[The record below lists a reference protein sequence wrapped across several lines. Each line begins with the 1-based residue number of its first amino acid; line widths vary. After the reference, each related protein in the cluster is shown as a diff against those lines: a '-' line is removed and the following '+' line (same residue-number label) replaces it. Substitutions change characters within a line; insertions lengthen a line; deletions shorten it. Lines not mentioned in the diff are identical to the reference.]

1 VINSMRFSLAA
12 AALLAAAMV
21 VPGPALAQDSPQ
33 FNNWGPG
40 MPPPD
45 DEGVDDGSSSAA
57 GPDSA
62 APYAAPAPGPIGS
75 GCSYDLRGMWRV
87 QGQWSYGGS
96 SSYSA
101 TVSVRQF
108 HRYLQAI
115 QDDGTSYYGMCTG
128 SQVQFDV
135 YSGYQYAGRQYG
147 SFTGST
153 RRYPDPLSSDAAP
166 TYAVPAPIGGGSQR
180 GSFTWSTWYGSGS
193 ETWTRNVIR
202 PLFDSPGP

>member
-1 VINSMRFSLAA
+1 RSVSVKPVPSGVEGRGHSGFSLSDMRTSRVGERPASHGRWSVINSMRFSLAA

-108 HRYLQAI
+108 HRYLPAI

-147 SFTGST
+147 SF
-153 RRYPDPLSSDAAP
+153 
-166 TYAVPAPIGGGSQR
+166 
-180 GSFTWSTWYGSGS
+180 
-193 ETWTRNVIR
+193 
-202 PLFDSPGP
+202 